1 MTFQVALYVI
11 KCLIRVWN
19 IKYNSVHCAANLL
32 AGLAQYYV
40 SNHWSYLIHLS
51 HDHFCMRNTLKANNQ
66 IVLWLLYVFL
76 DVSTAVFFLSFFFF
90 FLSFFLFYFAALQF
104 LLPAE
109 KKAVCSWQPE
119 FFFPSLSSW
128 LWFLVYLPCFLLFL
142 AAFLLSPLFIW
153 SPLLSKP
160 PLFPA
165 YDFGHDWCLS
175 HIK

>member
-76 DVSTAVFFLSFFFF
+76 YVSTAVFFLSFFSSF
-90 FLSFFLFYFAALQF
+90 FLSFLFCCFAIFIASWKKVSLFVATRVFLSFAIF
-104 LLPAE
+104 LTLIFG
-109 KKAVCSWQPE
+109 V
-119 FFFPSLSSW
+119 PSLFSSVPRC
-128 LWFLVYLPCFLLFL
+128 FSLVPSVHLVSSTL
-142 AAFLLSPLFIW
+142 
-153 SPLLSKP
+153 
-160 PLFPA
+160 
-165 YDFGHDWCLS
+165 
-175 HIK
+175 

>member
-66 IVLWLLYVFL
+66 MTVIYISRCFDSSFL
-76 DVSTAVFFLSFFFF
+76 FLFFPSFFLSFLFCCFAIF
-90 FLSFFLFYFAALQF
+90 IASWKKVSLFVATRVFLSFAIFLTLIFG
-104 LLPAE
+104 
-109 KKAVCSWQPE
+109 V
-119 FFFPSLSSW
+119 PSLFSSVPRC
-128 LWFLVYLPCFLLFL
+128 FSLVPSVHLVSSTL
-142 AAFLLSPLFIW
+142 
-153 SPLLSKP
+153 
-160 PLFPA
+160 
-165 YDFGHDWCLS
+165 
-175 HIK
+175 